1 MKEGCVMRR
10 IVFLVAIVAIL
21 ICFSSVVFAGGK
33 VEMFSEAE
41 RYEDAIKEFKK
52 FRSYSEKK
60 LAKLANME
68 LSKFKEF
75 RRIKKDDEIHAV
87 TPSVFKV
94 MVCPKCKAASMKY
107 IGEKHLE
114 YICLGEQRA
123 CTEKAYGTDLKF
135 SRTCQNY
142 ARCKKCLYTYSAQW
156 EEIKWDCHGFN
167 N

>member
-1 MKEGCVMRR
+1 MKEGSMMAKKV
-10 IVFLVAIVAIL
+10 ILVATIVLL

>member
-1 MKEGCVMRR
+1 MKEGSVMMRK
-10 IVFLVAIVAIL
+10 VFLVAIIAIL

-33 VEMFSEAE
+33 VNMFSEAE

-52 FRSYSEKK
+52 LRTFSEKK

-75 RRIKKDDEIHAV
+75 RKIKNDDDIHAV

-142 ARCKKCLYTYSAQW
+142 ARCDRCLYTYSAQW

>member
-1 MKEGCVMRR
+1 MKEGSVMRR
-10 IVFLVAIVAIL
+10 RVFLVAIVAIL

-33 VEMFSEAE
+33 VDMFSEAE

-52 FRSYSEKK
+52 LRTFSEKK

-87 TPSVFKV
+87 SPSVFKV

>member
-1 MKEGCVMRR
+1 MGKKV
-10 IVFLVAIVAIL
+10 ILVAIVAIL

>member
-1 MKEGCVMRR
+1 MKEGSVMRR
-10 IVFLVAIVAIL
+10 RVFLVAITALL

-33 VEMFSEAE
+33 VDMFSEAE

-52 FRSYSEKK
+52 LRTFSEKK

-68 LSKFKEF
+68 LYQFKEF

-87 TPSVFKV
+87 SPSVFKV

-142 ARCKKCLYTYSAQW
+142 ARCEKCLYTYSAQW

>member
-1 MKEGCVMRR
+1 MKEGSVMRR
-10 IVFLVAIVAIL
+10 RVFLVAIVAIL

-33 VEMFSEAE
+33 VDMFSEAE

-52 FRSYSEKK
+52 LRTFSEKK

-107 IGEKHLE
+107 IGEKHLK

-142 ARCKKCLYTYSAQW
+142 ARCEKCLYTYSAQW

>member
-10 IVFLVAIVAIL
+10 KVFLVAIVAIL

-167 N
+167 S

>member
-1 MKEGCVMRR
+1 MRR
-10 IVFLVAIVAIL
+10 RVFLVAITALL
-21 ICFSSVVFAGGK
+21 ICFSSIVFAGGK
-33 VEMFSEAE
+33 VDMFSEAE

-52 FRSYSEKK
+52 LRTFSEKK

-75 RRIKKDDEIHAV
+75 RKIKKDDEIHAV

>member
-1 MKEGCVMRR
+1 MKEGSVMRR
-10 IVFLVAIVAIL
+10 KAFLVAITALL

-33 VEMFSEAE
+33 VDMFSEAE
-41 RYEDAIKEFKK
+41 RYEEAIKEFKK
-52 FRSYSEKK
+52 LRSFSEKK

-75 RRIKKDDEIHAV
+75 RRIKKDDEIYAV

-142 ARCKKCLYTYSAQW
+142 ARCEKCLYTYSAQW

>member
-1 MKEGCVMRR
+1 MMGKKV
-10 IVFLVAIVAIL
+10 ILVAIVAIL

>member
-10 IVFLVAIVAIL
+10 KVFLVAIVAIL

-135 SRTCQNY
+135 SRTYQNY

>member
-10 IVFLVAIVAIL
+10 KVFLVAIVAIL

>member
-1 MKEGCVMRR
+1 MKEGSVVRR
-10 IVFLVAIVAIL
+10 KAFLVAITALL

-33 VEMFSEAE
+33 VDMFSEAE

-52 FRSYSEKK
+52 LRTFSEKK

>member
-1 MKEGCVMRR
+1 MKEGSVMRR
-10 IVFLVAIVAIL
+10 KAFLVAITALL

-33 VEMFSEAE
+33 VDMFSEAE

-52 FRSYSEKK
+52 LRTFSEKK
-60 LAKLANME
+60 LAKLANIE

-107 IGEKHLE
+107 VGEKHLE

-135 SRTCQNY
+135 SRT
-142 ARCKKCLYTYSAQW
+142 
-156 EEIKWDCHGFN
+156 
-167 N
+167 

>member
-1 MKEGCVMRR
+1 MKEGSVMRR
-10 IVFLVAIVAIL
+10 RVVLAAITALL

-33 VEMFSEAE
+33 VDMFSEAE

-52 FRSYSEKK
+52 LRTFSEKK

-68 LSKFKEF
+68 LSKFNEF

-123 CTEKAYGTDLKF
+123 CTQKAYGTDLKF

>member
-10 IVFLVAIVAIL
+10 KVFLVAIVAIL

-75 RRIKKDDEIHAV
+75 RKIRKDDEIHAV

-123 CTEKAYGTDLKF
+123 CTEKVYGTDLKF

-156 EEIKWDCHGFN
+156 KEIKWDCHGFN
-167 N
+167 S

>member
-1 MKEGCVMRR
+1 MKEGSVMRR
-10 IVFLVAIVAIL
+10 KAFLVAIVAIL

-33 VEMFSEAE
+33 VDMFSEAE
-41 RYEDAIKEFKK
+41 RYEEAIKEFKK
-52 FRSYSEKK
+52 LRSFSEKK

-107 IGEKHLE
+107 IGEKDLE
-114 YICLGEQRA
+114 YICLGEQRE

-142 ARCKKCLYTYSAQW
+142 ARCEKCLYTYSAQW

>member
-1 MKEGCVMRR
+1 MGKKVILVAT
-10 IVFLVAIVAIL
+10 IVFL

-52 FRSYSEKK
+52 LRTFSEKK

-75 RRIKKDDEIHAV
+75 RKIKKDDEIHAV

-94 MVCPKCKAASMKY
+94 MVCPKCKAASMK
-107 IGEKHLE
+107 
-114 YICLGEQRA
+114 
-123 CTEKAYGTDLKF
+123 
-135 SRTCQNY
+135 
-142 ARCKKCLYTYSAQW
+142 
-156 EEIKWDCHGFN
+156 
-167 N
+167 

>member
-1 MKEGCVMRR
+1 MKEGSVMRR
-10 IVFLVAIVAIL
+10 RVFLVAIVAIL

-33 VEMFSEAE
+33 VDMFSEAE

-52 FRSYSEKK
+52 LRTFSEKK

-135 SRTCQNY
+135 SRTCQNS
-142 ARCKKCLYTYSAQW
+142 ARCEKCLYTYSAQW

-167 N
+167 S